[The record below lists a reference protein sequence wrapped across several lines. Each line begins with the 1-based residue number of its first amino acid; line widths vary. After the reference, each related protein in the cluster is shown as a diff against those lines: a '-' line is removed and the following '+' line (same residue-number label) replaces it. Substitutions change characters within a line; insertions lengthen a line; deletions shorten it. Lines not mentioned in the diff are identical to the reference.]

1 VGLGGG
7 ALERALA
14 AGSPSLSTARRRTYR
29 ALVEAVG
36 TAPGNQV
43 EPAGAV
49 KATAA
54 FVSDYEERPPDVRR
68 RIDAVLDAIEAAQ
81 RGRRFSRMSRQQRL
95 ELLRSLLRGSSGDDA
110 RRNGAMAVQLAALPF
125 QPDPDEFGISPV
137 AIG

>member
-1 VGLGGG
+1 MGLGGG

-68 RIDAVLDAIEAAQ
+68 RIDAVLDAIEGAP
-81 RGRRFSRMSRQQRL
+81 RGKRFSQLTRQQRL
-95 ELLRSLLRGSSGDDA
+95 TLLRSQLAGSSRDA
-110 RRNGAMAVQLAALPF
+110 RRHVVTAVQLAALPF